1 MGEKNDA
8 MCSYLAVPEN
18 FADFINGT
26 LFDGRS
32 RIEEKDVMSYD
43 GVYHEKVTD
52 GNGVKLKLE
61 RTRDVVKGIAKGNKY
76 AVVGIENQNKVHHA
90 MPFRCM
96 EYEVAEYMKQLKH
109 IQKNYQKKDGTAEEY
124 LSRMSRDEKLNP
136 VVVLMF
142 YHGNGEYE
150 GCTDL
155 YGMLDLEGE
164 NEVYREFITNYRMNL
179 ITLQD
184 IKEENFK
191 TGLKQLFGVMKRSG
205 DKNALRE
212 YMEENREEFSHLDEE
227 TFDVMSIMVNQK
239 DLVKYKQKNQNEKGD
254 LNMCKAIDD
263 IREEGRE
270 VGREEGELKLGM
282 LISQLLDDGRT
293 EDAKRAASDENA
305 RKELYIE
312 YGIVN

>member
-1 MGEKNDA
+1 MGEKNNA

-43 GVYHEKVTD
+43 GVYHEKVAD
-52 GNGVKLKLE
+52 GNGAKLKLE

-76 AVVGIENQNKVHHA
+76 AVVGIENQNKMHHA

-109 IQKNYQKKDGTAEEY
+109 IRKRYQKKDGTAEEF

-164 NEVYREFITNYRMNL
+164 NEVYREFITNYR
-179 ITLQD
+179 
-184 IKEENFK
+184 
-191 TGLKQLFGVMKRSG
+191 
-205 DKNALRE
+205 
-212 YMEENREEFSHLDEE
+212 
-227 TFDVMSIMVNQK
+227 
-239 DLVKYKQKNQNEKGD
+239 
-254 LNMCKAIDD
+254 
-263 IREEGRE
+263 
-270 VGREEGELKLGM
+270 
-282 LISQLLDDGRT
+282 
-293 EDAKRAASDENA
+293 
-305 RKELYIE
+305 
-312 YGIVN
+312 